1 MNVSIGDCVVTND
14 GHRGV
19 VTKIYKVTGV
29 STMYV
34 HIQESDSRLWYC
46 PITTIVRK
54 EV

>member
-14 GHRGV
+14 GHRGT
-19 VTKIYKVTGV
+19 VTKVYKVTGV
-29 STMYV
+29 STLYA
-34 HIQESDSRLWYC
+34 HIREADGRTWYC